1 MADTTQ
7 LPAAPVEERVDF
19 HQVLAALDT
28 VILILDRKNR
38 VRFANPPAEEFFG
51 LSRGTFLESRLE
63 DLVSEDSPLLA
74 LVKRASQRQ
83 GVVSQREMHLNL
95 GRDSEARADVRAV
108 PLPEQ
113 TDQMVLSILPLGFGE
128 EIGRLMSGQG
138 RGTHE
143 SGMGAILAH
152 EVKNPLAGIR
162 GAAQLLARQID
173 PDHEHLPRLIIDE
186 CDRINAL
193 IDRMELLGSRGLGTR
208 EPVNIHRILDQVITL
223 EKSGAPE
230 GFSFQRQYDP
240 SLPLL
245 EGDPGLLIQCFQ
257 NLVRN
262 AIEAAGGVN
271 GTVKIS
277 SAFRPGFSVKRD
289 PAGQPLPLPLE
300 VVISDNG
307 PGVDEADRE
316 RIFAPF
322 VSARPGGGGTGLGLA
337 LVRRI
342 VAAHGG
348 LVSCEPSAAGGRF
361 RILFPIP
368 KPQDHKTEGAAL

>member
-1 MADTTQ
+1 MADTSVI
-7 LPAAPVEERVDF
+7 PVVPDEERVDF
-19 HQVLAALDT
+19 HRVLEALDS

-51 LSRGTFLESRLE
+51 LSRDTFLGSRLE
-63 DLVSEDSPLLA
+63 DLVSGDSPLFA
-74 LVKRASQRQ
+74 LVSRSRERE
-83 GVVSQREMHLNL
+83 GVVSQRDMHINL
-95 GRDSEARADVRAV
+95 GRDEEARADARAV
-108 PLPEQ
+108 PLPDQ
-113 TDQMVLSILPLGFGE
+113 TDQMVLSILPLGLGE
-128 EIGRLMSGQG
+128 EVGRLMSGQG
-138 RGTHE
+138 RGNRDA
-143 SGMGAILAH
+143 GMGAILAH

-162 GAAQLLARQID
+162 GAAQLLARQVD
-173 PDHEHLPRLIIDE
+173 PAHDHLPKLIIDE

-193 IDRMELLGSRGLGTR
+193 IDRMELLGTRGLGTR
-208 EPVNIHRILDQVITL
+208 EPVNIHRVLDKVIAL
-223 EKSGAPE
+223 EEPGAPE
-230 GFSFQRQYDP
+230 GLIFQRQYDP

-262 AIEAAGGVN
+262 AVEAAGGAN
-271 GTVKIS
+271 GMIKINT
-277 SAFRPGFSVKRD
+277 AFQPGFSVQRD
-289 PAGQPLPLPLE
+289 PVGSPLPLPLE

-307 PGVDEADRE
+307 PGVDEADSE

-348 LVSCEPSAAGGRF
+348 LVNCEPSVEGGRF
-361 RILFPIP
+361 RILFPVP
-368 KPQDHKTEGAAL
+368 RPYDLESESVAP